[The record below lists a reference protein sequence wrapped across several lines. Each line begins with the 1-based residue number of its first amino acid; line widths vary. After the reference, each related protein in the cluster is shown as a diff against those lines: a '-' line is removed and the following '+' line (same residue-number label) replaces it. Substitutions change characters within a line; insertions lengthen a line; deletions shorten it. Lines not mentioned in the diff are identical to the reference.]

1 MIRYRLLSV
10 LLLLVSVAGYGA
22 TVDSLLTQLDWIMRN
37 RSIYERQKQDSII
50 RIKRDFES
58 CTTAADRYNTLRA
71 LYQEY
76 RTYRIDSA
84 MIIAD
89 QRLDAARELCDKTKI
104 ASATLNLAESY
115 AKAGMPDKAIAIL
128 DTLSNSYLADY
139 HLKYRTNIYRMAYS
153 AKGAAAILGNERME
167 ALHNV
172 RKYTD
177 EALGNSASG
186 SRGSYTLRAEE
197 LKNAGLYHEAVAL
210 IEEAS
215 RNFDFTD
222 DAAMQYTMGEIYHAA
237 GEDQK
242 AVECLTRAAIIDIS
256 NGIKEYNSLIL
267 LSSILFQQGD
277 VDRAFEYINCAFEDA
292 DFSHAAL
299 HTSEIMKCMPMIDE
313 AFHNA
318 QNLIRIRTEK
328 MLVVTGLMS
337 LLLLAS
343 LVMLYRQYRQN
354 RVILSKVED
363 MNAELIAKNNQLTEA
378 DNLKL
383 RHINMLMLA
392 QAGNI
397 SRLKAFRKNIY
408 RLMKSSQYNK
418 VLDELNSDKV
428 EAIEIASFYKQ
439 FDEAFLSIFPDFIAE
454 SAAFF
459 DKPVKI
465 KTPGSLTPELRVA
478 AMMRLGMTTTDEIA
492 SILHYTPQTVYNLR
506 SSLKSMI
513 NVPWEEFT
521 AYLSKR

>member
-1 MIRYRLLSV
+1 MFRNRLLCV
-10 LLLLVSVAGYGA
+10 LLLFVAVAGYGE
-22 TVDSLLTQLDWIMRN
+22 TTDSLLTRLDEIVRN
-37 RSIYERQKQDSII
+37 RSVYERQKQDSIL
-50 RIKRDFES
+50 RIKQNFES
-58 CTTAADRYNTLRA
+58 CTNAADRYNTLRA

-84 MIIAD
+84 MIVAD
-89 QRLDAARELCDKTKI
+89 QRLDAARELRDKTKI

-128 DTLSNSYLADY
+128 DTLSNDYLADY

-153 AKGAAAILGNERME
+153 AIGATAILGDDRMA

-177 EALGNSASG
+177 EALGNSAPG

-197 LKNAGLYHEAVAL
+197 LKNAGLYAEAVAL

-292 DFSHAAL
+292 EFSHAAL
-299 HTSEIMKCMPMIDE
+299 HTSEIMKSMPVIDE

-318 QNLIRIRTEK
+318 QNQIRKRTER
-328 MLVVTGLMS
+328 MLIVAGLMA

-343 LVMLYRQYRQN
+343 LVMLYRQYREN
-354 RVILSKVED
+354 RVILTKVEE
-363 MNAELIAKNNQLTEA
+363 MNTELIAKNTKLTEA
-378 DNLKL
+378 DDLKL
-383 RHINMLMLA
+383 RHINMIMRA

-397 SRLKAFRKNIY
+397 SRLKTFRKNIY
-408 RLMKSSQYNK
+408 RLMKSSQYDK
-418 VLDELNSDKV
+418 VLDELKSDKV
-428 EAIEIASFYKQ
+428 EALEIAAFYKQ
-439 FDEAFLSIFPDFIAE
+439 FDEAFLSIFPKFIEE
-454 SAAFF
+454 SAEFF
-459 DKPVKI
+459 DKPVKV
-465 KTPGSLTPELRVA
+465 KTPGTLTPELRVA
-478 AMMRLGMTTTDEIA
+478 AMMRLGMTSTDDIA